1 VYYDDRP
8 LRRGPQYSAI
18 RPIDPDSHSGMIR
31 VETSCNRIC
40 HPRAFREESGGQQ
53 RHEHRCAVQLA
64 RPQREPAGSSLHFQ
78 AGFPPFN
85 HERVDMVPLWQSLP
99 RSVIRHGGSRLLFT
113 LLALAGTAALAAES
127 PIRKLDVAFEGDAY
141 IVNAVFVAPAPQSVA
156 WDVLT
161 DFDKLQGW
169 VPNVAESKV
178 VKRDDASVTVE
189 QRGVAK
195 YGAASFPY
203 VTERRIELKP
213 PANLKTAQ
221 IKGSMRRVESTIML
235 EPEGKGTR
243 IIYHLEIVPSL
254 LAGAVMSKAFV
265 EHEVGEQFTAIV
277 GEMTRRV
284 K

>member
-1 VYYDDRP
+1 MYYCRRGAPFAFGAHLGKNPAVSRVAASAAHFHNFRVDQMP
-8 LRRGPQYSAI
+8 LRQ
-18 RPIDPDSHSGMIR
+18 
-31 VETSCNRIC
+31 
-40 HPRAFREESGGQQ
+40 AFSQ
-53 RHEHRCAVQLA
+53 
-64 RPQREPAGSSLHFQ
+64 
-78 AGFPPFN
+78 
-85 HERVDMVPLWQSLP
+85 
-99 RSVIRHGGSRLLFT
+99 SVIRPGWTRT
-113 LLALAGTAALAAES
+113 LVLVLALACNAAAAADS
-127 PIRKLDVAFEGDAY
+127 PVRKLDVAFEGDAY
-141 IVNAVFVAPAPQSVA
+141 VVNAVFFAPAPPNVA

-178 VKRDDASVTVE
+178 LKREDSVVTVE

-213 PANLKTAQ
+213 PSGIKTAQ
-221 IKGSMRRVESTIML
+221 VKGNMKRVESTIAL
-235 EPEGKGTR
+235 EAEGKGTR
-243 IIYHLEIVPSL
+243 IVYHLEIVPSL

-265 EHEVGEQFTAIV
+265 EHEVGDQFTAIV